1 VLCSLVDM
9 FRCFRELLHQ
19 ASGHMN
25 DNVVRFE
32 VFTEVW
38 LRVMF
43 FWDMIVHHWVIRSCH
58 FEGMLLLHLNRS
70 LRPLKMKI
78 LFLGNSGRYL
88 DRMFTDAC
96 NC

>member
-1 VLCSLVDM
+1 V
-9 FRCFRELLHQ
+9 
-19 ASGHMN
+19 N
-25 DNVVRFE
+25 DNVASFE

-38 LRVMF
+38 LRVLF
-43 FWDMIVHHWVIRSCH
+43 FWDMTIHHWVIQFCH
-58 FEGMLLLHLNRS
+58 FEGMSLLHVTGS

-96 NC
+96 NCLFGVVATLIRNAETVM